1 MPAATIPAIT
11 AGNVT
16 PPAPADV
23 ARAPGGGPQ
32 ALDRATRAHLDDQD
46 ALVIPN
52 LYFLVWGRKQATS
65 TEPVKLNETS
75 GCWSYLCI
83 LQGLDGWP
91 GLVDPYLGGQGR
103 SERASSAEPFG
114 AGGEGVVE
122 DLLAAGLDRPR
133 GAVVDGGGCMKADAG
148 MAVLGVIESEEGAA
162 ESSCVFQGLE
172 AAGECRAVL
181 EGLEL
186 RFAVGVVV
194 GDVRPGMGFLDP
206 QVGQELGDGLG
217 GHRGAVVRVDVRGF
231 RSAVSDDRVLDER
244 SREVAVLPVVDFPV
258 DGLAGEDVEH
268 HVQVEVGA
276 FPWSFQFRDVPG
288 PDLVRAVSD

>member
-1 MPAATIPAIT
+1 M
-11 AGNVT
+11 
-16 PPAPADV
+16 
-23 ARAPGGGPQ
+23 
-32 ALDRATRAHLDDQD
+32 
-46 ALVIPN
+46 
-52 LYFLVWGRKQATS
+52 S
-65 TEPVKLNETS
+65 EPVKLNETS

-186 RFAVGVVV
+186 RFAVGLSSETCGREWDFSIRRSDRSWATVLEVIEV
-194 GDVRPGMGFLDP
+194 PLSAWMYAGFAPPLAMIAFSMN
-206 QVGQELGDGLG
+206 VL
-217 GHRGAVVRVDVRGF
+217 A
-231 RSAVSDDRVLDER
+231 RSPFS
-244 SREVAVLPVVDFPV
+244 P
-258 DGLAGEDVEH
+258 
-268 HVQVEVGA
+268 
-276 FPWSFQFRDVPG
+276 
-288 PDLVRAVSD
+288 